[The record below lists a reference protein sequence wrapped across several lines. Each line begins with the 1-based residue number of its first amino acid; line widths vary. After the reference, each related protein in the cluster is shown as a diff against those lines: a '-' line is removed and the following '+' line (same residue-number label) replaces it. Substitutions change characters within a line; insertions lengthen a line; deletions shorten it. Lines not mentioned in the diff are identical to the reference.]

1 MRRLTI
7 LLLCLLMAAGVAWA
21 EEPKDTSKPTDT
33 AALPHTGELTNTD
46 GYVQV
51 ARNER
56 FALYLN
62 YTKEE
67 TLQFYVEDL
76 TSGVRYNASPEGW
89 EDSSDRRNRMQ
100 VGSQLVV
107 KSLDKVNTA
116 SYSANSQVSSVGE
129 GGTVV
134 TLVENGF
141 RVDYDFPR
149 KKDLYRVP
157 VVYTLEEDGLR
168 VDLLMT
174 QIEEYG
180 DVYVESVALLPN
192 FFAAAEGE
200 EGYLLVPD
208 GCGALIDLNG
218 YRSGM
223 SGYRQTVYGRDP
235 SLTTTQQVGQ
245 SMSPTLPVLGVHKG
259 SAGVLMIVE
268 QGSAMAVACGY
279 PAGASTT
286 YGSAWFEFTY
296 RAVDK
301 LTIADRT
308 WYSTDVQMVN
318 EHPNNREDVTVLYRF
333 YAGEDTG
340 YVTMANLYRA
350 YLLEKGMERRAGSEP
365 SLHLDLYGGVKKE
378 RSVLGIIMTDLLPM
392 TTFDQAGDI
401 LTSLSDAG
409 VTGLHATLLGWNRGG
424 LQDTV
429 PGSVKP
435 EAKLGGEKA
444 LAALLERAEALGATV
459 ELDADF
465 LRFYKQSAMH
475 NAFIGS
481 AQAVT
486 GEAAVQNTYRVSTYQ
501 RNELI
506 DPYYLLSPGEVPRV
520 VAAFA
525 DKVKGRLLSPSS
537 LGSMVYSNFLYNGY
551 VTREESMRLWQDAL
565 AELKARQGTVTVS
578 GGKAWAL
585 PYVSAVTDTP
595 LMDSG
600 YDVTRTDVPFY
611 AMVLH
616 GCLDLYAPAF
626 NLSEEPDTLLLRLLE
641 TGVNPAFALTWADT
655 LEMRDTRYESLLS
668 TQWAIQEESAKAV
681 WATWQEAMAGLNGLL
696 ITDHQILGDA
706 RSTTYEDGTRIY
718 VNYGWED
725 AVVDGVTIP
734 ARDYV
739 VMRGGD

>member
-1 MRRLTI
+1 MKRLTI
-7 LLLCLLMAAGVAWA
+7 LLFCLLLTAGCACA
-21 EEPKDTSKPTDT
+21 EE
-33 AALPHTGELTNTD
+33 LTGTE
-46 GYVQV
+46 GYLEV

-62 YTKEE
+62 YAKAE

-76 TSGVRYNASPEGW
+76 KSGVRYDASPEGW

-100 VGSQLVV
+100 VGSQLLVS
-107 KSLDKVNTA
+107 SLDKVNTA
-116 SYSANSQVSSVGE
+116 SYSANSQVSSVAE

-149 KKDLYRVP
+149 AKDLYKVP

-174 QIEEYG
+174 AIEEYG
-180 DVYVESVALLPN
+180 DVYVESISLLPN
-192 FFAAAEGE
+192 FFAAAQGE

-208 GCGALIDLNG
+208 GSGALIDFSG

-245 SMSPTLPVLGVHKG
+245 SMSPALPVLGIHQG
-259 SAGVLMIVE
+259 NAGVLMIVD
-268 QGSAMAVACGY
+268 QGSALAVACGY

-286 YGSAWFEFTY
+286 YSSAWFEFTY

-308 WYSTDVQMVN
+308 WYSTDVKMVN
-318 EHPNNREDVTVLYRF
+318 EQPNNREDVTVLYRF
-333 YAGEDTG
+333 YAGEENG
-340 YVTMANLYRA
+340 YVAMANLYRD
-350 YLLEKGMERRAGSEP
+350 YLLEKGMERSADSEP
-365 SLHLDLYGGVKKE
+365 GMHLELYGGIKKE
-378 RSVLGIIMTDLLPM
+378 RSVLGVIMTDLLPM
-392 TTFDQAGDI
+392 TTFAQAEEI
-401 LTSLSDAG
+401 LTSLTSAG
-409 VTGLHATLLGWNRGG
+409 VTRLHANLLGWNSGG
-424 LQDTV
+424 LQDAV

-435 EAKLGGEKA
+435 EQQLGGE
-444 LAALLERAEALGATV
+444 AALSSLLDRAKTLGVTV
-459 ELDADF
+459 ELDTDF
-465 LRFYKQSAMH
+465 LRFYKQGATH
-475 NAFIGS
+475 NALLGS

-486 GEAAVQNTYRVSTYQ
+486 GEAAAQYTYRISTYQ

-506 DPYYLLSPGEVPRV
+506 DPYYLLAPKEVPQV

-525 DKVKGRLLSPSS
+525 DKLGDRLLSPSS
-537 LGSMVYSNFLYNGY
+537 LGDMVYSNFLYTGY

-565 AELKARQGTVTVS
+565 AELKAKQGTVTVS

-585 PYVSAVTDTP
+585 PYASAVTGAP

-611 AMVLH
+611 ALVLH
-616 GCLDLYAPAF
+616 GCLDLYGPAF

-641 TGVNPAFALTWADT
+641 TGVNPAFALTWAEASQ
-655 LEMRDTRYESLLS
+655 LRDTRYESLLS
-668 TQWAIQEESAKAV
+668 TQWAIQEERVQAV
-681 WATWQEAMAGLNGLL
+681 WTTWQEAMAGLNGLL
-696 ITDHQILGDA
+696 ITNHRISGDL
-706 RSTTYEDGTRIY
+706 RCTTYEDGTRIY
-718 VNYGWED
+718 VNYGWEN
-725 AVVDGVTIP
+725 AVLDGVTIP

-739 VMRGGD
+739 VMRGGE

>member
-7 LLLCLLMAAGVAWA
+7 LLLCLLLAAGCACA
-21 EEPKDTSKPTDT
+21 E
-33 AALPHTGELTNTD
+33 ELTNTE
-46 GYVQV
+46 GYIEV
-51 ARNER
+51 ARNDR

-62 YTKEE
+62 YEKEE

-76 TSGVRYNASPEGW
+76 TSGVCYHSSPEGW

-100 VGSQLVV
+100 VGSQLMI

-149 KKDLYRVP
+149 AKDLYKVP
-157 VVYTLEEDGLR
+157 VVYTLEENGLR

-174 QIEEYG
+174 AIEEYG

-192 FFAAAEGE
+192 FFAAAKGE

-208 GCGALIDLNG
+208 GSGALIDFGG

-245 SMSPTLPVLGVHKG
+245 SMSPALPVLGIHKG
-259 SAGVLMIVE
+259 GAGVLMIVD

-279 PAGASTT
+279 PSGASTT
-286 YGSAWFEFTY
+286 YSSAWFEFTY

-318 EHPNNREDVTVLYRF
+318 EKPNNREDVTVLYCF
-333 YAGEDTG
+333 YAGEENG
-340 YVTMANLYRA
+340 YVAMANLYRD
-350 YLLEKGMERRAGSEP
+350 YLVEKGMERRAGSEP
-365 SLHLDLYGGVKKE
+365 GMHLDLYGGVKKE

-392 TTFDQAGDI
+392 TTFEQAGEI

-409 VTGLHATLLGWNRGG
+409 VTGLHANLLGWNNGG

-435 EAKLGGEKA
+435 ERKLGGEKA
-444 LAALLERAEALGATV
+444 LASLLDQAGTLGAAV
-459 ELDADF
+459 ELDVDF
-465 LRFYKQSAMH
+465 LRFYKQGVTH
-475 NAFIGS
+475 NAFFGS
-481 AQAVT
+481 AQGVT
-486 GEAAVQNTYRVSTYQ
+486 GEAAAQYTHRVSTYQ

-506 DPYYLLSPGEVPRV
+506 DPYYLLAPKEVPQV

-525 DKVKGRLLSPSS
+525 DRLGGRRLSPSS
-537 LGSMVYSNFLYNGY
+537 LGDMVYSNFLYTDY
-551 VTREESMRLWQDAL
+551 VTREESMGLWQDAL
-565 AELKARQGTVTVS
+565 ADLKAKQGTVTVS

-585 PYVSAVTDTP
+585 PYASAVTGTP

-641 TGVNPAFALTWADT
+641 TGVNPAFALTWAET
-655 LEMRDTRYESLLS
+655 SELRDTRYESLLS
-668 TQWAIQEESAKAV
+668 TQWAIQEERVKSV

-696 ITDHQILGDA
+696 ITDHRISGEV
-706 RSTTYEDGTRIY
+706 RCTTYEDGTRIY
-718 VNYGWED
+718 VNYGWAD
-725 AVVDGVTIP
+725 AVLDGVTVP

-739 VMRGGD
+739 VMRGGE

>member
-7 LLLCLLMAAGVAWA
+7 LLLCLLLAAGCACA
-21 EEPKDTSKPTDT
+21 E
-33 AALPHTGELTNTD
+33 ELTNTE
-46 GYVQV
+46 GYIEV
-51 ARNER
+51 ARNDR
-56 FALYLN
+56 FVLYLN
-62 YTKEE
+62 YEKEE

-76 TSGVRYNASPEGW
+76 TSGVCYHSSPEGW

-100 VGSQLVV
+100 VGSQLMV

-149 KKDLYRVP
+149 AKDLYKVP
-157 VVYTLEEDGLR
+157 VVYTLEENGLR

-174 QIEEYG
+174 AIEEYG

-192 FFAAAEGE
+192 FFAGAKGE

-208 GCGALIDLNG
+208 GSGALIDFGG

-245 SMSPTLPVLGVHKG
+245 SMSPALPVLGIHKG
-259 SAGVLMIVE
+259 DAGVLMIVD

-279 PAGASTT
+279 PSGASTT
-286 YGSAWFEFTY
+286 YSSAWFEFTY

-318 EHPNNREDVTVLYRF
+318 EKPNNREDVTVLYRF
-333 YAGEDTG
+333 LAGEETG
-340 YVTMANLYRA
+340 YVAMANLYRD

-365 SLHLDLYGGVKKE
+365 GMHLDLYGGVKKE

-392 TTFDQAGDI
+392 TTFEQAGEI

-409 VTGLHATLLGWNRGG
+409 VTGLHANLLGWNNGG

-435 EAKLGGEKA
+435 ERKLGGEKA
-444 LAALLERAEALGATV
+444 LASLLDQAGTLGAAV
-459 ELDADF
+459 ELDVDF
-465 LRFYKQSAMH
+465 LRFYKQGVTH
-475 NAFIGS
+475 NAFFGS
-481 AQAVT
+481 AQGVT
-486 GEAAVQNTYRVSTYQ
+486 GEAAAQYTHRVSTYQ

-506 DPYYLLSPGEVPRV
+506 DPYYLLAPKEVPQV

-525 DKVKGRLLSPSS
+525 DRLGGRLLSPSS
-537 LGSMVYSNFLYNGY
+537 LGDMVYSNFLYTDY

-565 AELKARQGTVTVS
+565 ADLKAKQGTVTVS

-585 PYVSAVTDTP
+585 PYASVVTGTP

-641 TGVNPAFALTWADT
+641 TGVNPAFALTWAET
-655 LEMRDTRYESLLS
+655 SELRDTRYESLLS
-668 TQWAIQEESAKAV
+668 TQWAIQEERVKSV

-696 ITDHQILGDA
+696 ITDHRISGEV
-706 RSTTYEDGTRIY
+706 RCTTYEDGTRIY
-718 VNYGWED
+718 VNYGWAD
-725 AVVDGVTIP
+725 AVLDGVTVP

-739 VMRGGD
+739 VMRGGE